1 MLRLVI
7 ASANPRKAA
16 EMSDVLNAELGGGGR
31 GGGSGGA
38 IAVAPMPGDLPEV
51 VEDGET
57 LEDNARLKA
66 HAVRAAVLG
75 AGAGAGNDAFVADDT
90 GLFVDA
96 LDGAPGVRTA
106 RYAGD
111 DADDARN
118 RRKLLDALAGTGTGT
133 GAAARG
139 ARFATVV
146 VLVLPDGAELVAEG
160 SVEGSIAPAER
171 GDGGFGYDSLFVPDE
186 GDGRTFAQMEPAE
199 KHAVSHRGRALRALA
214 ARLAPYL
221 AAHQAGHGFR
231 NERRR

>member
-7 ASANPRKAA
+7 ASANPHKAA
-16 EMSDVLNAELGGGGR
+16 EMSDVLNAELAGGR

-38 IAVAPMPGDLPEV
+38 ITVAPMPGDLPEV

-57 LEDNARLKA
+57 LEENARLKA
-66 HAVRAAVLG
+66 HAVRTAVLG
-75 AGAGAGNDAFVADDT
+75 AGAGDENNDAFVADDT

-118 RRKLLDALAGTGTGT
+118 RRKLLDALAGAGAGT
-133 GAAARG
+133 GAAQRG

-171 GDGGFGYDSLFVPDE
+171 GAGGFGYDSLFVPDE